1 MDGAAIPEYMSAT
14 EFARAA
20 RVSRPV
26 VLRELAAGRLPG
38 RKVGARWLISRR
50 AVDAWLAGAPAERA
64 AEDAEAPA
72 AR

>member
-1 MDGAAIPEYMSAT
+1 MEGAIPEYMSAT
-14 EFARAA
+14 ECARVL

-50 AVDAWLAGAPAERA
+50 AVDAWLAGAPAERDLDA
-64 AEDAEAPA
+64 AEAAPP

>member
-1 MDGAAIPEYMSAT
+1 MGESIPDYMSAT
-14 EFARAA
+14 ECARVL

-64 AEDAEAPA
+64 LEGAEAA
-72 AR
+72 TAR